1 MLLDAPVTRKNFGF
15 ANAKTDHIGDMK
27 FEGRRDLIRNVQ
39 RSLGIVADGQDGPVT
54 WRSIYGAVRELRV
67 ELGFSGVGL
76 EMVRLAKGEIGVSEV
91 DGTNCGERVNEYK
104 AATWLDSEKGWP
116 WCAAFICWLVREA
129 IEKESVLFDRPQT
142 AGAWDF
148 ENWAKKQEDKG
159 VELYKPV
166 KSGNKPYVRAGDIVV
181 FQFSHIGL
189 AISEENKSGY
199 IQTIEGN
206 TNGAGSREG
215 GSVLEKSRNIENV
228 RSVIRIL

>member
-1 MLLDAPVTRKNFGF
+1 
-15 ANAKTDHIGDMK
+15 MK

-54 WRSIYGAVRELRV
+54 WRSIYAAVRELRV

-76 EMVRLAKGEIGVSEV
+76 EMVRLAKEEIGVTEI
-91 DGTNCGERVNEYK
+91 DGTNCGEMVNEYK

-129 IEKESVLFDRPQT
+129 IEKESVLFKRPRT

-148 ENWAKKQEDKG
+148 ENWARSQVDKG
-159 VELYKPV
+159 VELYKPPS
-166 KSGNKPYVRAGDIVV
+166 SGNKPHIREGDIVV
-181 FQFSHIGL
+181 FRFSHIGL
-189 AISEENKSGY
+189 AIGEPTEKGY
-199 IQTIEGN
+199 VKTIGGN

-215 GSVLEKSRNIENV
+215 GSVLEKSRHISSI